1 MKNKSYI
8 ALAVALVI
16 LQLVAGSS
24 ISFFNG
30 RINLVLAVL
39 IILVNLADFHWVVLF
54 ATASGLLLDVYSGLP
69 FGLLAGSLFLTALA
83 LKLLFDNLFSNFSFH
98 SLLLFGLIA
107 VLLHNLFFAGLVA
120 SAYLLGFSDYFPQRD
135 YFYKVLW
142 QIATTELLM
151 VGAYYF
157 INFWSKK
164 FKPVF
169 IT

>member
-1 MKNKSYI
+1 MKNKFYI
-8 ALAVALVI
+8 ALAVVLPVFQLVI
-16 LQLVAGSS
+16 GGTAG
-24 ISFFNG
+24 FFNG
-30 RINLVLAVL
+30 RINLVLVVL
-39 IILVNLADFHWVVLF
+39 IILVNLADFYWVVLF

-83 LKLLFDNLFSNFSFH
+83 LSLLFNNLFSNFSFH

-107 VLLHNLFFAGLVA
+107 VLSYNLFFTGLVVL
-120 SAYLLGFSDYFPQRD
+120 AYSLGFSDYLPHWD

-151 VGAYYF
+151 IGAYYF
-157 INFWSKK
+157 INSWSKK
-164 FKPVF
+164 FKPAF